1 MYYFPADPRF
11 PLPYPESY
19 LLAQHPDH
27 RKFLQD
33 GTNAVG
39 GMPSVPNAHLFARRQ
54 KRKNV
59 LTSPLATPNE
69 VRYFSPLKKK
79 KAGSQVL
86 QIKDWY
92 ALLLNRSRFKS
103 LEPDER
109 VVSLSIIDP
118 FLTDMIRIM
127 HKKVQKD
134 GDGEFAYKEDKKE
147 TFSTKTALSE
157 DDFVFRKLEG
167 YELSTIQDKKDGSS
181 KFDAE
186 TVRKNTPFIH
196 TQEILQ
202 HIRLKDTKEY
212 LDTLSVSEAA
222 VADVDGFF

>member
-1 MYYFPADPRF
+1 MYYLPADPRF
-11 PLPYPESY
+11 HFPYPESY

-39 GMPSVPNAHLFARRQ
+39 GMPSVPNAHLFARRH

-79 KAGSQVL
+79 KAGSEVL

-92 ALLLNRSRFKS
+92 SFLQHNSRFKS
-103 LEPDER
+103 LEPEER
-109 VVSLSIIDP
+109 VISLSIIDP

-127 HKKVQKD
+127 NKKVAKD

-157 DDFVFRKLEG
+157 DDFVFRKFED
-167 YELSTIQDKKDGSS
+167 YELNSKQDKKNGSS
-181 KFDAE
+181 KSKAE
-186 TVRKNTPFIH
+186 TVRKT
-196 TQEILQ
+196 
-202 HIRLKDTKEY
+202 RLSSKRRNF
-212 LDTLSVSEAA
+212 S
-222 VADVDGFF
+222 GIFG